1 MPVLIVSFF
10 LSFPFFSFLSFLS
23 PHPGRKTNHRPTIL
37 DHTDKSTPVNFS
49 FRAFPRQKFESN
61 RYIRTSD
68 DKFQASL
75 RKGRKRERG
84 RRIVGIERKSREK
97 RKSGGRERSS
107 LGEIPHGDKVF
118 PLEAAPLLPTG
129 RADRQTKR
137 LEKRWSKNHPNR
149 RCMDPCARLRHRSA
163 PEGRGSA
170 RRGIGRAVGR
180 AQ

>member
-1 MPVLIVSFF
+1 MAATLDPVLRLSAFFLHSRTIDNRNETNSVPVLIVSFF

-61 RYIRTSD
+61 RYIRTSG

-84 RRIVGIERKSREK
+84 RRIVGIERFK
-97 RKSGGRERSS
+97 RKKEEWRER
-107 LGEIPHGDKVF
+107 EIIPG
-118 PLEAAPLLPTG
+118 
-129 RADRQTKR
+129 
-137 LEKRWSKNHPNR
+137 
-149 RCMDPCARLRHRSA
+149 
-163 PEGRGSA
+163 
-170 RRGIGRAVGR
+170 
-180 AQ
+180 